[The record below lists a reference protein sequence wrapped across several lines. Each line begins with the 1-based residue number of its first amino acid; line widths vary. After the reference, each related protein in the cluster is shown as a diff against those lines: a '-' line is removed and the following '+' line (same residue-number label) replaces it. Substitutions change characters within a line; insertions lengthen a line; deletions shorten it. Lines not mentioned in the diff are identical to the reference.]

1 MVGTDFMSCWPW
13 GVFWWPTA
21 SLVHCVWWE
30 QRGLSDET
38 CGAHPLFDGK
48 RHRVSLSVVDFLG

>member
-1 MVGTDFMSCWPW
+1 MWLALTSCPA
-13 GVFWWPTA
+13 GLGEFSGGP
-21 SLVHCVWWE
+21 LPLCVWWE